1 MIKRYILLLSFI
13 AIIAPALAQDNKNS
27 IEVSPFTALSIFSAE
42 GNTLGG
48 SLYGLEGVYHINMA
62 NNQADWVR
70 GLNISDVS
78 IALSYRDFSHV
89 YLTKKPGSQG
99 VLGNYYGA
107 VSRISMVVAH
117 AGKTQFIVAPGFG
130 FGYAGQTYY
139 TNDNTL
145 VGSHINFTAQIGL
158 KVLTPLSASTRLV
171 GGIDLYHYSNAAF
184 KNPNDGINSIDA
196 TVGIVQDINVTAPP
210 TAKKQFKHYNKNTFE
225 FGVGLG
231 RRGLVQTG
239 GGLDPVGYPLNVAY
253 QKTATSDLYQ
263 SGLYLG
269 YNYRV
274 SPVLS
279 FKAGFDAVYY
289 FKTIDTIADVHHFY
303 ATYQELG
310 SSYDRFRVGASVGA
324 ELWLGKVSIP
334 VNFGHYIHYHYF
346 VPTYQTG
353 YSPPDYYWS
362 FGLRYY
368 LTPWMALEAK
378 QYLHRTQADYA
389 NFGLVFR
396 VGTHKEAD

>member
-1 MIKRYILLLSFI
+1 MKRYTLLFLSCF
-13 AIIAPALAQDNKNS
+13 AIVGTVLAQDNKNS
-27 IEVSPFTALSIFSAE
+27 IEVSPFTALKAFSAE

-48 SLYGLEGVYHINMA
+48 PLYGLEGVYHINMA

-70 GLNISDVS
+70 GLNINDVS

-107 VSRISMVVAH
+107 VSRISIVLLNV
-117 AGKTQFIVAPGFG
+117 GKTKFMATPGFG
-130 FGYAGQTYY
+130 FGYAGETYY

-145 VGSHINFTAQIGL
+145 VGSHINFTAQIGF
-158 KVLTPLSASTRLV
+158 KFLTPLSASTQLV

-184 KNPNDGINSIDA
+184 KNPNDGINSINA
-196 TVGIVQDINVTAPP
+196 SVGIAHDINVEAPP
-210 TAKKQFKHYNKNTFE
+210 TAKKQFKHYGKNSFE
-225 FGVGLG
+225 LGVGLG

-253 QKTATSDLYQ
+253 QKTASSDLYQ

-269 YNYRV
+269 YNYRLNH
-274 SPVLS
+274 VLAL
-279 FKAGFDAVYY
+279 KAGFDAVYY
-289 FKTIDTIADVHHFY
+289 YKTLDTIPEVHHFY

-310 SSYDRFRVGASVGA
+310 SSYDRLRVGASLGF
-324 ELWLGKVSIP
+324 ETWLGKFSMPI
-334 VNFGHYIHYHYF
+334 NIGHYIHYHYF

-353 YSPPDYYWS
+353 YSPPDFYWS
-362 FGLRYY
+362 FGVRYY
-368 LTPWMALEAK
+368 CTPWLALEAK

-396 VGTHKEAD
+396 VGEH